1 MSNPQNNPNVGQPQG
16 MPPQYD
22 MPSNLAPNPA
32 QNPADFNPMQI
43 FQQALRMAK
52 RRYAIIGWSCVA
64 MLTIWLALNII
75 ISNVLV
81 TMFFP
86 QGDLPTWALLLA
98 SGLPLYAVAMPLA
111 VPMMRGA
118 PALPTQEFPMTAGR
132 FFTILLMCL
141 PIMYIGNIAGQIVA
155 TLLFGAD
162 ASNAVTDLAMNPD
175 WSTALYM
182 VVLGPVMEEWLFR
195 KQLISRMRRYGE
207 KLAIVMS
214 SLIFA
219 LYHMNLFQFFYAF
232 GLGLM
237 LGYVYTRTSRLRY
250 SIVLHMLIN
259 FNGAVLAPW
268 VLSQLDPSLMTA
280 IESGDIAATEAA
292 MTSSAPGLMIMM
304 AYFTLYFAAMIAGVV
319 LLIAKRK
326 SFEFYE
332 TPEELPRG
340 LRGNVAF
347 GNVGI
352 IVYIVAA
359 LLLTMLTQTM

>member
-1 MSNPQNNPNVGQPQG
+1 MSNPQNNPNVGQSQG
-16 MPPQYD
+16 MP
-22 MPSNLAPNPA
+22 PA
-32 QNPADFNPMQI
+32 QNPANFNPANFNPIQT
-43 FQQALRMAK
+43 FQQALHTARK
-52 RRYAIIGWSCVA
+52 RYAVIGWACVA

-75 ISNVLV
+75 ISALL
-81 TMFFP
+81 TALLYQ
-86 QGDLPTWALLLA
+86 QGSMPTWVMLLI
-98 SGLPLYAVAMPLA
+98 SGLPLYAVAMPIA
-111 VPMMRGA
+111 VLLMRAA
-118 PALPTQEFPMTAGR
+118 PTLPTREFPMSGGR
-132 FFTILLMCL
+132 FFTIFLMCL
-141 PIMYIGNIAGQIVA
+141 PIMYVGNIIGQVVA
-155 TLLFGAD
+155 ALLFG
-162 ASNAVTDLAMNPD
+162 SNATNAIVDLAMNPD
-175 WSTALYM
+175 WATALYM

-232 GLGLM
+232 GLGMM
-237 LGYVYTRTSRLRY
+237 LGYVYMRTSRLRY

-268 VLSQLDPSLMTA
+268 VLSQLDSSLVDA
-280 IESGDIAATEAA
+280 LANGDVAAAEAA

-304 AYFTLYFAAMIAGVV
+304 TYFTLYFAAMIAGVV

-347 GNVGI
+347 GNAGI
-352 IVYIVAA
+352 VVYIIIA
-359 LLLTMLTQTM
+359 LLITLLTQATI